1 MEDARL
7 AQLIDLADQ
16 SGLTVDLLEVLSREL
31 DETAFAIF
39 AGNVS
44 MLPKY
49 MKSSVMPYLS
59 RSRIAPS
66 IEMRASPLSQ
76 AE

>member
-1 MEDARL
+1 MDDARL
-7 AQLIDLADQ
+7 TQLIDLSDQ
-16 SGLTVDLLEVLSREL
+16 SGLTVDLLEFLSRGL

-66 IEMRASPLSQ
+66 MEMRASPLSHC
-76 AE
+76 E